1 MNCRNFISVPG
12 YKVSNPVL
20 NGKRPTGTKPG
31 FAIRLAE
38 KQRKASRGNGKGL
51 VCAQM
56 TKNIVSRNRG
66 MGFCS
71 RAEKIKAAGWV
82 QTAKTE
88 PEIAV
93 FQACRK
99 RSEINFAWNYNLLK
113 IRTLTIKFFCR
124 KYSKFLHKKFVI
136 RIFFVPL
143 QSQIRRVYS
152 VKLLTLNGLGVLE
165 KYF

>member
-1 MNCRNFISVPG
+1 MDCRNFISVPG

-20 NGKRPTGTKPG
+20 NGKRPTGLSPG
-31 FAIRLAE
+31 LQYVWLNSRE
-38 KQRKASRGNGKGL
+38 KLLVGTGMAWFVPKWRKILFPGTGEWVFVPAP
-51 VCAQM
+51 
-56 TKNIVSRNRG
+56 
-66 MGFCS
+66 
-71 RAEKIKAAGWV
+71 EKIKTVRWV

-113 IRTLTIKFFCR
+113 IRTLTIRFFCR